1 MLPFLLSLPLH
12 PLSGLAEEEFSL
24 SDEEKGDAAGFA
36 REERDVRGAEGVLSQ
51 CGGGSSWIRSEGRVI
66 VEGRKGISAINYTQ
80 RQGKQEEVVDGGGW
94 RRMEAGVGEMGKRG
108 NSNGRR
114 RGLEDGSCCWTTRVG
129 GGGCGASTLLVVS
142 ALSAIRLGPIR
153 IKGLTQATKLSEEG
167 ERGKGEKERKS
178 RTIKR
183 AR

>member
-1 MLPFLLSLPLH
+1 ME
-12 PLSGLAEEEFSL
+12 A
-24 SDEEKGDAAGFA
+24 
-36 REERDVRGAEGVLSQ
+36 
-51 CGGGSSWIRSEGRVI
+51 
-66 VEGRKGISAINYTQ
+66 
-80 RQGKQEEVVDGGGW
+80 DGGGC
-94 RRMEAGVGEMGKRG
+94 RG
-108 NSNGRR
+108 NRKERQFKWAEKRAGRWK
-114 RGLEDGSCCWTTRVG
+114 LLLDDAS

-167 ERGKGEKERKS
+167 ERGEGEKERKS